1 MARFDG
7 FVLLAEMRTGS
18 NHLEESLN
26 QFDGLHC
33 LGEVF
38 NPDFVGHHDSQ
49 ELFGM
54 DRAARDADP
63 LEMMRRVF
71 EQADGIGGFRFFHD
85 HDPAVLD
92 AVLSEPR
99 VAKIHLTR
107 NPLDAYVSLKIANA
121 TGQWRLTNERHRKT
135 AKIRFEPAEFEA
147 VLARRRRH
155 EVHIARVLQT
165 TGQASFQLSFEQI
178 GDVEI
183 LNGLARYL
191 GLNQQISMVS
201 GRLKRQ
207 NPAPLSDKVENFEE
221 MQAAL
226 AGMNLDG
233 LVQAGASEPR
243 HGAAVPAFLVSE
255 AAPLLFM
262 PVKGGPTEAVARWL
276 AAFGGVQSG
285 FTRKTLRQWKN
296 RNKDAR
302 SFTIVSH
309 PVERAHAVFERY
321 VLDCGPGSF
330 AHIRARL
337 RADHGLPI
345 PDGAAD
351 ETYTARERRTAFL
364 GYLEVVKK
372 TLSGQ
377 TALRSD
383 PAFSSQEAL
392 LQGLSEVLPID
403 MIIRAEQI
411 ALGLSQAAQQAGLA
425 EIPDA
430 PSAELDGH
438 AALAEIY
445 DDEVEAAVRSAY
457 NRDFMAF
464 GFRRWDA

>member
-26 QFDGLHC
+26 QFDGLICH
-33 LGEVF
+33 GEVF
-38 NPDFVGHHDSQ
+38 NPAFLGHHDSH
-49 ELFGM
+49 ELYGM
-54 DRAARDADP
+54 DVAARDADP

-71 EQADGIGGFRFFHD
+71 ERSDGIGGFRFFHD

-92 AVLSEPR
+92 AVLLDPKI
-99 VAKIHLTR
+99 AKIHLTR

-135 AKIRFEPAEFEA
+135 AKIRFDPAEFEA

-155 EVHIARVLQT
+155 EAHIARVLQT
-165 TGQASFQLSFEQI
+165 TGQVAFQLSFEQI

-191 GLNQQISMVS
+191 GLSQQVSTVS

-221 MQAAL
+221 MQTAL

-243 HGAAVPAFLVSE
+243 HSAMVPGFLVSE

-276 AAFGGVQSG
+276 AAFGGVQTG
-285 FTRKTLRQWKN
+285 FTRKTLQQWKN

-302 SFTIVSH
+302 CFTIVSH

-330 AHIRARL
+330 AHFRARL
-337 RADHGLPI
+337 RAEHDLPI
-345 PDGAAD
+345 PEGAVD
-351 ETYTARERRTAFL
+351 ETYSAKERRTAFL
-364 GYLEVVKK
+364 GYLDVVKR

-392 LQGLSEVLPID
+392 VHSLSEVLPID
-403 MIIRAEQI
+403 MVIRAEQI
-411 ALGLSQAAQQAGLA
+411 SLGLSQISLQSGLP

-430 PSAELDGH
+430 PPVELDGH

-445 DDEVEAAVRSAY
+445 DDEVEAAVRAVY

-464 GFRRWDA
+464 GYRRWSA